1 MILRT
6 ESKLVLA
13 CIVLVTGIEESER
26 YLEAPEVTS
35 VSLAEP
41 EGLYVQWWPVR
52 QRNDDPVI
60 GYKIRLWEIPESS
73 TTDIQLVD
81 AYKYPGTV
89 KHEESSKSFS
99 VNNTDPI
106 SREEIVGS
114 ANKGLMS
121 ATVKIKY
128 NTIYEVRVL
137 GFKKDVDGPMSLP
150 TRIKVVK
157 GSGYQVVLQR
167 SVTGCRITVP
177 SEVQHGNDPYPY
189 EHNFN
194 F

>member
-6 ESKLVLA
+6 ESILVLA
-13 CIVLVTGIEESER
+13 YIVLVSGIQESQR
-26 YLEAPEVTS
+26 YLEAPEVTG

-73 TTDIQLVD
+73 TTDIQLVNAD
-81 AYKYPGTV
+81 KYPGTV
-89 KHEESSKSFS
+89 KHDESSKSFS
-99 VNNTDPI
+99 VNNTEPI
-106 SREEIVGS
+106 SREEIIGS
-114 ANKGLMS
+114 TNKGLIS

-137 GFKKDVDGPMSLP
+137 AFKKDVDGPMSLP
-150 TRIKVVK
+150 TRTKVVK

-167 SVTGCRITVP
+167 TTTSCRITVP
-177 SEVQHGNDPYPY
+177 SEVQYENDPYPY
-189 EHNFN
+189 EHNFI